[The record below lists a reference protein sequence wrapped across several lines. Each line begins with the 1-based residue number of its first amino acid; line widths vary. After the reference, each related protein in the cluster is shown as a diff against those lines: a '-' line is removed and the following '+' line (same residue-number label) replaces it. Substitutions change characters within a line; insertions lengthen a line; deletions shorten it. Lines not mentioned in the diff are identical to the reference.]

1 MKTTQS
7 IKAVIM
13 TVMASVAMSA
23 AAQTDKQESIILY
36 SYGQVVF
43 SDLSENID
51 SVALENSRKQVS
63 LYDKQKNKVFSI
75 GANLLDS
82 IKFHSAPK
90 ADMFDVEFRND
101 GSAADI
107 SPMKNAIQ
115 AGSQAPET
123 YYDAAL
129 GRFVGR
135 FSNAWGGGNS
145 YCYYRM
151 DYGDNQTFM
160 DGLADGH
167 TLEAL
172 VKPEYEGE
180 IKDVECKFFA
190 SHEAGGTGLMVCKKD
205 RGLNGGNELT
215 FLPNVS
221 ENGRSSWQWGVS
233 GVTPESGK
241 WYHVVGVYDKANGK
255 IHVYVN
261 GILRNSVS
269 VRGSYVFQKPEYRW
283 FCIGAD
289 AGPTGQIGWRGE
301 VALARI
307 YNAPLTASDVSALW
321 NNVKDKVSKERHD
334 LVSGVSYLNAF
345 PVKGSAQLSIS
356 GKGFEQGDKVRIS
369 NVSNDGGIDETLTA
383 TITSD
388 GISVRLPEGMTDGR
402 YRLMLIRGEEMQDLG
417 TITVNAVQTMPHPAH
432 TVAHRGY
439 WNTEGAAQNSRTAL
453 RKAIEA
459 GMYGVETDIW
469 LNADGELFINHD
481 PSFNGVTI
489 KNATSYQCENLTLG
503 NGEKMPRLS
512 DFFNIMKEKGG
523 KTILVIEIKDHGSD
537 ALNKAAASSAVKA
550 VRESGLRDRCE
561 YISFSSVACEQVVK
575 DDPEAK
581 VAYLSGDKSP
591 AELHEKGYTG
601 IDYHQNVITSHPEW
615 VEEAHRLGMTVN
627 VWTVNG
633 TEDMMKLCSMGVD
646 LITTDNPVAASLL
659 EKYLEDN
666 K

>member
-1 MKTTQS
+1 
-7 IKAVIM
+7 
-13 TVMASVAMSA
+13 
-23 AAQTDKQESIILY
+23 
-36 SYGQVVF
+36 
-43 SDLSENID
+43 
-51 SVALENSRKQVS
+51 
-63 LYDKQKNKVFSI
+63 
-75 GANLLDS
+75 
-82 IKFHSAPK
+82 
-90 ADMFDVEFRND
+90 
-101 GSAADI
+101 
-107 SPMKNAIQ
+107 
-115 AGSQAPET
+115 
-123 YYDAAL
+123 
-129 GRFVGR
+129 
-135 FSNAWGGGNS
+135 
-145 YCYYRM
+145 
-151 DYGDNQTFM
+151 
-160 DGLADGH
+160 
-167 TLEAL
+167 
-172 VKPEYEGE
+172 
-180 IKDVECKFFA
+180 
-190 SHEAGGTGLMVCKKD
+190 
-205 RGLNGGNELT
+205 
-215 FLPNVS
+215 
-221 ENGRSSWQWGVS
+221 
-233 GVTPESGK
+233 
-241 WYHVVGVYDKANGK
+241 
-255 IHVYVN
+255 
-261 GILRNSVS
+261 
-269 VRGSYVFQKPEYRW
+269 
-283 FCIGAD
+283 
-289 AGPTGQIGWRGE
+289 
-301 VALARI
+301 
-307 YNAPLTASDVSALW
+307 
-321 NNVKDKVSKERHD
+321 
-334 LVSGVSYLNAF
+334 
-345 PVKGSAQLSIS
+345 
-356 GKGFEQGDKVRIS
+356 
-369 NVSNDGGIDETLTA
+369 
-383 TITSD
+383 
-388 GISVRLPEGMTDGR
+388 
-402 YRLMLIRGEEMQDLG
+402 
-417 TITVNAVQTMPHPAH
+417 MPHPAH

-537 ALNKAAASSAVKA
+537 ALNKAAASAAVKA